1 MNLETTT
8 LRPAESNREDFAEL
22 ARTVRERGLLSRRRG
37 YYQWK
42 IGTTI
47 GALVAL
53 AGIALVIGNS
63 WWNLLVAVGLAFIL
77 VQLGF
82 IGHDAG
88 HRQICAQRRGNHAVG
103 LVVTNLLTG
112 FSFSWWLAKHNRH
125 HAHPN
130 RPDQDPDMAPGALAY
145 TRDQVAARG
154 SFGRLYASAQAFL
167 LVPLL
172 FLEALNLHAASVK
185 SLIGRRDR
193 AAIVESALLA
203 GHVFFFVVV
212 PFIVLSPVRA
222 VVFIAVTQLLF
233 GFYLGVSFLT
243 NHVGMPALVGG
254 TTWVSCVARC
264 LPRATCPVRS
274 SPGSSS
280 VGWIPRS
287 STTCSRPCLEPTFA
301 VPGSSSARSAPSTGS
316 PTPSRA
322 PGRPTVRYCGICKP
336 PVRDGPSSASI
347 DAGFGV
353 WSSKRTGASKAARR
367 AARRNVA
374 SMAGPTRR
382 MHDEVGDGPPGVPPE
397 RGGGVEDQVAVHV
410 DGE

>member
-8 LRPAESNREDFAEL
+8 LRPAESKREDFAEL
-22 ARTVRERGLLSRRRG
+22 ARTVRESGLLTRRPG
-37 YYQWK
+37 YYQLK
-42 IGTTI
+42 IGTTV

-112 FSFSWWLAKHNRH
+112 FSFSWWLSKHNQH

-145 TRDQVAARG
+145 TRDQVDARG
-154 SFGRLYASAQAFL
+154 SFGRMYASAQAVL

-172 FLEALNLHAASVK
+172 FLEALNLHVASVK
-185 SLIGRRDR
+185 SLIERRDR
-193 AAIVESALLA
+193 AAIVESALLS

-243 NHVGMPALVGG
+243 NHVGMPAMAGG
-254 TTWVSCVARC
+254 NDLSFLRRQVLTSRNLSGPIFTGFVFGG
-264 LPRATCPVRS
+264 LDTQIEHHLFPTMPRANLRRARKLVRPFCAEHRIAYTEQ
-274 SPGSSS
+274 SPWQAYCQVLRHLQTTGS
-280 VGWIPRS
+280 R
-287 STTCSRPCLEPTFA
+287 
-301 VPGSSSARSAPSTGS
+301 RSAL
-316 PTPSRA
+316 R
-322 PGRPTVRYCGICKP
+322 
-336 PVRDGPSSASI
+336 
-347 DAGFGV
+347 
-353 WSSKRTGASKAARR
+353 
-367 AARRNVA
+367 
-374 SMAGPTRR
+374 
-382 MHDEVGDGPPGVPPE
+382 
-397 RGGGVEDQVAVHV
+397 V
-410 DGE
+410 D